1 MAWMAIVGA
10 GICEIFGVIGING
23 ASTKK
28 DGHTSYLC
36 WCRLCSASRCCPT
49 P

>member
-23 ASTKK
+23 ASTKA
-28 DGHTSYLC
+28 GLISY
-36 WCRLCSASRCCPT
+36 
-49 P
+49 